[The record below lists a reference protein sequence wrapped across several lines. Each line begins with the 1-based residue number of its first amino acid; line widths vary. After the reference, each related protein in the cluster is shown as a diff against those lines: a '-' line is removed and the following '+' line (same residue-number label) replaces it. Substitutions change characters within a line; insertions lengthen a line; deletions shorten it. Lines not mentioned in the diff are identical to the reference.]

1 MPGREAAR
9 QYRLRARHCLEI
21 AGDLSDPKE
30 KLAMLDMAQAWSK
43 LAEQAKKNGRADLV
57 YETPERPR
65 KTAAR
70 AFPASLAHRP
80 TKG

>member
-1 MPGREAAR
+1 MPGREAAK

-30 KLAMLDMAQAWSK
+30 KLALLDMARAWSN
-43 LAEQAKKNGRADLV
+43 LAEQARKNGRADLV

-65 KTAAR
+65 ETAVR
-70 AFPASLAHRP
+70 KRPASLSGP
-80 TKG
+80 TEA